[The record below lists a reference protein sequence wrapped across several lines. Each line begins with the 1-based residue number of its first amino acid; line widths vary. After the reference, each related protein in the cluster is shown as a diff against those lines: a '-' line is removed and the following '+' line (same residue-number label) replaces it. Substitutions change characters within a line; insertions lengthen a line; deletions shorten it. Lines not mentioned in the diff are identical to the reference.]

1 MKKTLKTFLIGVLV
15 IQILIMPVMTS
26 SSFAQVFE
34 TQVSPPP
41 SGITSPVLPVVP
53 AAPVVPSTGSSLPSS
68 LEIQP
73 GNYFTDDMGNLLMY
87 VNVWGEVGDP
97 GQHIVREGSDIA
109 TVISIVG
116 GPSAESELSKVR
128 LIRHAPDE
136 DGTKSYVV
144 DMKKYAKK
152 GDRSGFIELRP
163 NDTVIVP
170 EDKTVDIGDVATV
183 VGLILSTVAIIEVF
197 SDD

>member
-1 MKKTLKTFLIGVLV
+1 MEKALKTFLIGVLV

-34 TQVSPPP
+34 SQVSPPP

-97 GQHIVREGSDIA
+97 GQHIVREGADIS

-116 GPSAESELSKVR
+116 GPSTEAELSKVR
-128 LIRHAPDE
+128 LIRHTPDE
-136 DGTKSYVV
+136 DGTNSYII
-144 DMKKYAKK
+144 DLKKYGKV
-152 GDRSGFIELRP
+152 GDRAAFVELRP
-163 NDTVIVP
+163 NDTIIVP
-170 EDKTVDIGDVATV
+170 EDRTIDTGTVATFI
-183 VGLILSTVAIIEVF
+183 GLAVSIATLIRVF
-197 SDD
+197 

>member
-1 MKKTLKTFLIGVLV
+1 MEKALKTFLIGVLV

-34 TQVSPPP
+34 SQVSSPPA
-41 SGITSPVLPVVP
+41 GITSPVLPVVP

-97 GQHIVREGSDIA
+97 GQHIVREGADIS

-116 GPSAESELSKVR
+116 GPSTEAELSKVR
-128 LIRHAPDE
+128 LIRHTPDE
-136 DGTKSYVV
+136 DGTSSYII
-144 DMKKYAKK
+144 DIKKYAKV
-152 GDRSGFIELRP
+152 GDRSAFVELRP
-163 NDTVIVP
+163 NDTIIVP
-170 EDKTVDIGDVATV
+170 EDRTIDTGTVATFI
-183 VGLILSTVAIIEVF
+183 GLAVSIATLIRVF
-197 SDD
+197 

>member
-1 MKKTLKTFLIGVLV
+1 MEKALKTFLIGVLV

-34 TQVSPPP
+34 SQVSPPP
-41 SGITSPVLPVVP
+41 SGIASPVLPVVP

-97 GQHIVREGSDIA
+97 GQHIVREGADIS

-116 GPSAESELSKVR
+116 GPSTEAELSKVR
-128 LIRHAPDE
+128 LIRHTPDE
-136 DGTKSYVV
+136 DGTSSYII
-144 DMKKYAKK
+144 DIKKYAKV
-152 GDRSGFIELRP
+152 GDRSAFVELRP
-163 NDTVIVP
+163 NDTIIVP
-170 EDKTVDIGDVATV
+170 EDRTIDTGTVATFI
-183 VGLILSTVAIIEVF
+183 GLAVSIATLIRVF
-197 SDD
+197 